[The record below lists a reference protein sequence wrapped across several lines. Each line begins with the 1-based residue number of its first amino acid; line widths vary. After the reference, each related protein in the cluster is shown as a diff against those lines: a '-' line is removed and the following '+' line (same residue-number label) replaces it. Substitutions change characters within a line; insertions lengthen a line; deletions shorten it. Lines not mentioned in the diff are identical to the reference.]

1 MNTYTELIA
10 KALKIDMESASKVQH
25 FMECWF
31 DDFRFGSS
39 TERQIIR
46 AAKDAQIMMADS
58 RFADVVEYKA
68 GA

>member
-1 MNTYTELIA
+1 MNIYTELIA
-10 KALKIDMESASKVQH
+10 KALKLDMESASKVQH

-46 AAKDAQIMMADS
+46 AAKDAQKMMSDP
-58 RFADVVEYKA
+58 RFAEVVAYKA
-68 GA
+68 SA